1 MPAPFFSFIIPVY
14 NRKGTLG
21 DCLSSL
27 LNAPFQDYEIILVD
41 DASTDGS
48 DAICRDYAAQ
58 YPFICCICLPE
69 NHGPGNA
76 RNEGLR
82 NAAGDYIFFLDSD
95 DQIIGQELAGIAE
108 KIKEYPQADIIQ
120 INYTECTIQP
130 DGTKTLIT
138 LPVIKKERY
147 LTEEEFLDDPPLWQQ
162 FVLWTFFFK
171 RSFLLE
177 NKLELP
183 AIRMNEDGTFK
194 ILCVLL
200 AKGLLQ
206 LPACFYLYH
215 INAAVDQLTTTV
227 TLEKHFSYYFDAF
240 RSLFKSLPD
249 TRFSSRKR
257 QVAFREHL
265 CFFICTFF
273 NAQSVG
279 FSWDGE
285 TPFLTLLEQRDDAS
299 AFALLFQSFIMCLR
313 AFLQGNCLYI
323 CPAGRIAKQFASALN
338 ESGISVDG
346 FIDNNP
352 KGDVSVS
359 LGSQKILTLPSISP
373 EQLGDVD
380 GDIFI
385 LIASR
390 MHGQVLTAQFL
401 SLPFAQRLHLLSLE
415 ELIQSVIRD
424 LGLSPFLQDH

>member
-58 YPFICCICLPE
+58 YPSIRCLCLPE

-95 DQIIGQELAGIAE
+95 DQIIGQELARIAE

-120 INYTECTIQP
+120 INYTECTIQA
-130 DGTKTLIT
+130 DGEKTLINF
-138 LPVIKKERY
+138 PIIKKERY
-147 LTEEEFLDDPPLWQQ
+147 LTEEELLDDPPLWQQ

-177 NKLELP
+177 NKIKIP
-183 AIRMNEDGTFK
+183 DIRLFEDRTFK
-194 ILCVLL
+194 ISCVLL

-215 INAAVDQLTTTV
+215 INAAENRLTTTV
-227 TLEKHFSYYFDAF
+227 TPEAHFSYYFEAF
-240 RSLFKSLPD
+240 LISFKSLPD
-249 TRFSSRKR
+249 TRFSPRKR
-257 QVAFREHL
+257 RVAFREHL
-265 CFFICTFF
+265 YFFICTFF

-285 TPFLTLLEQRDDAS
+285 TPFSTLLEQRDDAS
-299 AFALLFQSFIMCLR
+299 AFALLLRSCIMCLHT
-313 AFLQGNCLYI
+313 FLRGNSLYL
-323 CPAGRIAKQFASALN
+323 CPAGRIAKQFASALI

-346 FIDNNP
+346 FIDNDP

-359 LGSQKILTLPSISP
+359 VGAQGLLTLPCVSP

-380 GDIFI
+380 RDIFI
-385 LIASR
+385 FVSSR
-390 MHGQVLTAQFL
+390 MYGQELSAQFL
-401 SLPFAQRLHLLSLE
+401 SLPFARRLHLLSLE
-415 ELIQSVIRD
+415 DLLYEMIKELGI
-424 LGLSPFLQDH
+424 F